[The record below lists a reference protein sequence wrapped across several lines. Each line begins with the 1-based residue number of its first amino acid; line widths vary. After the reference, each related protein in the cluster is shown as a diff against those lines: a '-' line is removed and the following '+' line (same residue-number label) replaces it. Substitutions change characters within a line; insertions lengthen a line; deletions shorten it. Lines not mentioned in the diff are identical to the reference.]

1 MLHRRL
7 ESSRALSP
15 CFEALETRQL
25 LAAVTVST
33 ASELLNAVNNGADGD
48 VITINAG
55 TYELTETLN
64 LRDDMTLRGAGVD
77 QTILTPVSTWQP
89 GTAGLPDS
97 ASSTTNNFNNSAYL
111 LSLVSDHNVVI
122 EDLTLDGNYQVH
134 GGIVAEWSNNFIL
147 RDSKLEEF
155 AWSGVRTYKGGNHLY
170 NNNEFINAAS
180 KVGATGGMIHSR
192 YLQNSLIDNNTFLE
206 TSSHPNE
213 TYGIKAEGMSGTRI
227 TNNTIQTDGFSIEIA
242 HEHEHSIEI
251 DHNYLSKAV
260 SVPKQGND
268 NVAGDYS
275 FYIHHNY
282 FKNSY
287 SLEWNRNDI
296 EVAWNLFDFDVNQD
310 GGHLI
315 TNFDNGSNASSSGTK
330 FHNNLIKNPGRGLF
344 DAPFGHAYNDFNFYN
359 NHVIGNTTATPRTG
373 GLFGFPTA
381 TDESTMTIK
390 DNIFEFNGQSR
401 PLFKNSASYAVNV
414 ENNTLTNIS
423 DTGNYS
429 NTSTSAVRGTT
440 APLLFNVGQDGEY
453 LVDGWNISEVGVGG
467 GALGEVGTVTVD
479 QASASAWTTV
489 NLTQTYVDPVVIISP
504 VGDAGADPA
513 VTRVRNVTA
522 TSFEVQVDEWDYL
535 DGTHNAET
543 LHYFVVESGRHVLD
557 DGTVLE
563 AGSAQVNQNHA
574 TINFSQSFG
583 GSPVVFSSVASVN
596 EATAVTTRQ
605 RSVNANSFQVKLQ
618 EQEAGAGGSTAHANE
633 SVHWLAIDAGTGSVQ
648 GLDFEAGTTGDNVT
662 HDWKTV
668 NFTQSYGAGRAVF
681 ANLQT
686 TDGNDTTA
694 VRYRNFTATGVE
706 VKGEEEASQDAEIGH
721 TSENV
726 GFLAFETGVLTT
738 GGGGTVTVPAAIA
751 EYRFEQNLNDSAG
764 SNNGAALGDPGYVAG
779 GTQGAYA
786 LDLDGNDG
794 INLGANA
801 FINAAF
807 STRTAAVHF
816 KASSTSGTQMIYDE
830 GGSTNGLAIRL
841 NNGQLQAVVAN
852 GSTRFT
858 LSTAFTSTDW
868 SHVAATFDNG
878 MFNLY
883 LNGSLAA
890 TTTASYSTVSSH
902 SNEGGF
908 GSVIDGETAFNVSS
922 GGLIGQID
930 DARVWDVAL
939 TAAEVAALI

>member
-7 ESSRALSP
+7 EASRAFSP

-48 VITINAG
+48 VITLNAG

-170 NNNEFINAAS
+170 TNNEFINAAS

-315 TNFDNGSNASSSGTK
+315 TNFDNGSNASASGTK

-453 LVDGWNISEVGVGG
+453 LVDGWDISEVNASLSIAINGTPTDLGTATSYSDQDVNGSIAITAGG
-467 GALGEVGTVTVD
+467 DGAQLTGNAWKKLALPSSYTVTAD
-479 QASASAWTTV
+479 TV
-489 NLTQTYVDPVVIISP
+489 LEVTVTAPDAGEILGIGLDDDNEHRGTNQTIQLGGSQTAGSDFVQTYNTYTSGSQTYVIP
-504 VGDAGADPA
+504 VGQYYSPGTIDYLTLIADDDANASADVTFADIKLYEDAPSASNGTPIDFATASISGYESNQDGANGHSSAATVTNGGTGLQLTGNAWKDVTLSATLSSNSVLAFDVDASDAGEILAIGLDSDNDHKNQVRMFQVSGSDPSSNMNQDFM
-513 VTRVRNVTA
+513 TYT
-522 TSFEVQVDEWDYL
+522 
-535 DGTHNAET
+535 
-543 LHYFVVESGRHVLD
+543 
-557 DGTVLE
+557 
-563 AGSAQVNQNHA
+563 AGSGVRHYE
-574 TINFSQSFG
+574 IPI
-583 GSPVVFSSVASVN
+583 GSYY
-596 EATAVTTRQ
+596 T
-605 RSVNANSFQVKLQ
+605 
-618 EQEAGAGGSTAHANE
+618 GAMNR
-633 SVHWLAIDAGTGSVQ
+633 L
-648 GLDFEAGTTGDNVT
+648 
-662 HDWKTV
+662 
-668 NFTQSYGAGRAVF
+668 
-681 ANLQT
+681 
-686 TDGNDTTA
+686 
-694 VRYRNFTATGVE
+694 
-706 VKGEEEASQDAEIGH
+706 
-721 TSENV
+721 
-726 GFLAFETGVLTT
+726 VL
-738 GGGGTVTVPAAIA
+738 IA
-751 EYRFEQNLNDSAG
+751 D
-764 SNNGAALGDPGYVAG
+764 D
-779 GTQGAYA
+779 
-786 LDLDGNDG
+786 D
-794 INLGANA
+794 
-801 FINAAF
+801 
-807 STRTAAVHF
+807 
-816 KASSTSGTQMIYDE
+816 
-830 GGSTNGLAIRL
+830 
-841 NNGQLQAVVAN
+841 AN
-852 GSTRFT
+852 GS
-858 LSTAFTSTDW
+858 SN
-868 SHVAATFDNG
+868 ATFSNVAVYDAYDFSSG
-878 MFNLY
+878 VSGYDASGTGDGQGGDLTQ
-883 LNGSLAA
+883 AA
-890 TTTASYSTVSSH
+890 VLDGGRTLKLSGNAWKKFDVGTTVSANTWIEFDFKSD
-902 SNEGGF
+902 SPAGQGEIQGLGFATSGDTVPDDVKPDTLQLWGTQAWGNQSVVTYF
-908 GSVIDGETAFNVSS
+908 GSGWTHIKVKATDFAAAGSYAS
-922 GGLIGQID
+922 LIFINDD
-930 DARVWDVAL
+930 DAGNGTNPDSYANSYFRNLRVYN
-939 TAAEVAALI
+939 T